1 MFSSPKASKL
11 LSIVLCVH
19 LVHGFVVQK
28 TPCCHARHNTRTCT
42 GATVPLRST
51 ADDED
56 EITVNP
62 IVAAVKV
69 SKTVEVFGLV
79 KQMEAEG
86 ETVTSLCVGEPDF
99 PPPKAV
105 LEAAMAAI
113 TGGETRY
120 TAVTG
125 TADLRNA
132 IANDL
137 KRRKGLDYNPQTE
150 IVVGNG
156 VSSEAVLVLACLRE
170 RKGSPTSMYLTSG
183 ETISLSRTFGYIWA
197 WGCSDYT
204 GTILAVI
211 SRNGLSSRRPTCHR
225 RNNRRK
231 WISLNT

>member
-1 MFSSPKASKL
+1 MSSANASRL
-11 LSIVLCVH
+11 ASIYLVILLCVH
-19 LVHGFVVQK
+19 VVVHGFVTQK
-28 TPCCHARHNTRTCT
+28 SPHFHVKDRHT
-42 GATVPLRST
+42 GSSFRST
-51 ADDED
+51 TDDE

-62 IVAAVKV
+62 IVASVKV

-105 LEAAMAAI
+105 LDAAMAAI
-113 TGGETRY
+113 NEGDTRY

-137 KRRKGLDYNPQTE
+137 KRRKGLEYNPQTE

-156 VSSEAVLVLACLRE
+156 VSFDAPCAPCVLDKSIR
-170 RKGSPTSMYLTSG
+170 LTLEYFAS
-183 ETISLSRTFGYIWA
+183 
-197 WGCSDYT
+197 
-204 GTILAVI
+204 
-211 SRNGLSSRRPTCHR
+211 
-225 RNNRRK
+225 
-231 WISLNT
+231 